1 MPLTETLLVV
11 LLALPFALADAL
23 TDFNNLYTRCTMM
36 SNDLFNSVTTVNNTN
51 GQPGVTVTSPYVCYG
66 LPKRGTT
73 MYARLTTRKGHSW
86 RTNQAHLYC
95 WGFPVKL
102 REGHGEAG
110 YTLISV
116 LHT

>member
-51 GQPGVTVTSPYVCYG
+51 GQPGVTVTSPYVCYES
-66 LPKRGTT
+66 LKRVTT
-73 MYARLTTRKGHSW
+73 GCAQLRPRIGYSW
-86 RTNQAHLYC
+86 RTDQAHLYC

-102 REGHGEAG
+102 REGHSEAVFI
-110 YTLISV
+110 LINV